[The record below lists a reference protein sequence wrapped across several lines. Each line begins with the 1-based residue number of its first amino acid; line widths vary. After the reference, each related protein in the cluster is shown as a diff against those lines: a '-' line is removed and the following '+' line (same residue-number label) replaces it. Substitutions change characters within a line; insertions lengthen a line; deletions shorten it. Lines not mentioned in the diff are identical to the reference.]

1 VIIPEKQSVDLL
13 LIHAGT
19 LLTLDKG
26 PSGPLCGSETE
37 DLGEIPD
44 AAVAIQGETVVAV
57 GSTSV
62 MQSRFSAT
70 RVLDVHGRLVL
81 PGWID
86 CHTHPVF
93 SGTREN
99 EFAMRV
105 AGSSYEDIARA
116 GGGIR
121 SSVRTLRLTETEDLL
136 DLLLQRL
143 DQFLLMG
150 TTTVEAKSG
159 YGLSTHDEVRSLE
172 VIHQAD
178 QIHPIDLIPTFMG
191 AHEFPDEFRSDR
203 DRYIDLIIQEMIPIV
218 AERNL
223 ARFCDVFCENEVF
236 SVEESRRILLAAKDA
251 GMLLKIHAEELASTG
266 GARLAIELECTS
278 ADHLVQIP
286 EDDIAQMA
294 RSSVVAVL
302 LPGTTFH
309 LGKKKYAPAQIMYEA
324 GLPIALATDFNPGSS
339 MTQSLPMITTLAC
352 LQLGLSPHAALAG
365 ITRNAA
371 CALDLN
377 RSHGRIAP
385 GYQADLVVVNAPSS
399 DYLPYHYASN
409 RVHTVIK
416 RGQIVVSEGVRR
428 TP

>member
-1 VIIPEKQSVDLL
+1 MIIPEKQPVDLL

-19 LLTLDKG
+19 LLTLDNSH
-26 PSGPLCGSETE
+26 PGPLRGSETE
-37 DLGEIPD
+37 DLGKVLD
-44 AAVAIQGETVVAV
+44 AAVAMQGETVVAV
-57 GSTSV
+57 GSTQE

-70 RVLDVHGRLVL
+70 HILDAHGRLVL
-81 PGWID
+81 PGWVD

-105 AGSSYEDIARA
+105 AGSSYEEIART

-121 SSVRTLRLTETEDLL
+121 SSVRTLRSTETDDLL

-150 TTTVEAKSG
+150 TTTIEAKSG

-172 VIHQAD
+172 VIQHAN

-191 AHEFPDEFRSDR
+191 AHEFPDEFRSHR
-203 DRYIDLIIQEMIPIV
+203 DRYIDLIIQEMIPQI
-218 AERNL
+218 ADQNL

-236 SVEESRRILLAAKDA
+236 SVEESKRILLAAKEA
-251 GMLLKIHAEELASTG
+251 GMLLKIHAEELAATG
-266 GARLAIELECTS
+266 GARLAIELGCTS

-286 EDDIAQMA
+286 DADIIQMA

-371 CALDLN
+371 CALDLD
-377 RSHGRIAP
+377 RSHGRISP
-385 GYQADLVVVNAPSS
+385 GYQADLLVVDAPNF

-416 RGQIVVSEGVRR
+416 RGKIVVSEGVRR
-428 TP
+428 IP